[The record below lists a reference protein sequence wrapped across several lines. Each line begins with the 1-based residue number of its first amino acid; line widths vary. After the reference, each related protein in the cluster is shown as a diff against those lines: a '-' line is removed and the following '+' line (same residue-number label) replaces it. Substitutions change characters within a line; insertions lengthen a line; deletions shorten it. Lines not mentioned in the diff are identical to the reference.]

1 MVANEI
7 KLEFEYKYIYIY
19 AFSSYFITY
28 TSTQNIRY
36 KIMSSIFNF
45 HRKKTIFSNVGIP
58 V

>member
-28 TSTQNIRY
+28 TNVQNI
-36 KIMSSIFNF
+36 
-45 HRKKTIFSNVGIP
+45 
-58 V
+58 